1 MYIAISDPNQKTN
14 LEKKQRK
21 PAKFPAPIGETEIY
35 INAIRPN
42 CPVESVVILG
52 LNFDKS
58 VYPTAAS
65 EPKNEGKHFPPGYIA
80 RKLAK
85 NQADAILARAKETF
99 IYDAQTNE
107 FCAADYL
114 ICVPA
119 RGFNP
124 IDYASQENEEKHNQ
138 IVEEMSRA
146 EKAEKEESKKDVYE
160 QQSQPERRKK

>member
-1 MYIAISDPNQKTN
+1 MYIAVSDPNQKIN

-42 CPVESVVILG
+42 CPVESIVILG

-85 NQADAILARAKETF
+85 KSGRRNF
-99 IYDAQTNE
+99 
-107 FCAADYL
+107 
-114 ICVPA
+114 
-119 RGFNP
+119 G
-124 IDYASQENEEKHNQ
+124 
-138 IVEEMSRA
+138 
-146 EKAEKEESKKDVYE
+146 ESKRNFRLRCTD
-160 QQSQPERRKK
+160 Q